1 VRDQVV
7 VDLATLAVT
16 TGLGLD
22 IPGETLSADRVYVLL
37 VDLTEVMLIALSI
50 VFRRSWH
57 WSETVHTTIVTLP
70 LVDAFLVE
78 ANSILRLLGSR
89 RIIICFTF

>member
-1 VRDQVV
+1 MRDQVV
-7 VDLATLAVT
+7 VDLATLAVA

-37 VDLTEVMLIALSI
+37 VDLTEVMLIANSI
-50 VFRRSWH
+50 VLWRSWH

-70 LVDAFLVE
+70 LVNAFLVE
-78 ANSILRLLGSR
+78 ANSILRPLGAR
-89 RIIICFTF
+89 RIIISFMF